1 MLKNI
6 LISKV
11 RIKLLE
17 QFFFNPLEQYHVR
30 GLVRIL
36 DEEINAIRRELLN
49 LESASIL
56 RSEKQGNKIVYTVN
70 YQNQFVSDLRDI
82 VVKNS
87 NLGMKFAKMSKELG
101 NVSCILA
108 TTAFL
113 TNSYVDEND
122 IDFLFIGEID
132 VRVLANSMK
141 QIESDLQKEL
151 RYTALTLV
159 DFDFGKKKRTP
170 VIINAIS
177 KDFVVIYGSLRQ
189 MIM

>member
-6 LISKV
+6 VISKV

-49 LESASIL
+49 LESAGIL
-56 RSEKQGNKIVYTVN
+56 KSEKQGNKIVYVVN
-70 YQNQFVSDLRDI
+70 YQNQFVYDLRDI
-82 VVKNS
+82 VIKNS
-87 NLGMKFAKMSKELG
+87 SIGMKFAKVAKEVG
-101 NVSCILA
+101 NVNCVLA
-108 TTAFL
+108 TNAFL

-122 IDFLFIGEID
+122 IDFLFIGDID